1 MSKAL
6 DKARQQFQ
14 AGREKQ
20 AVNLLYEVA
29 TAPDAPPAEVSGLLE
44 LAGAIR
50 DRTVGDLRAQAE
62 THVRRAQKRLEDQ
75 EHGQAAER
83 VGQLQAE
90 LKRDPT
96 RLARWAREAGLNWL
110 EVESPDSIVGGSL
123 RKAVAAAAAGGA
135 NAAPEA
141 CLIDLVEAEGWRLE
155 SVVHRFVPTR
165 VQTSIL
171 RGADLLGGDVVEGDE
186 KYLYLF
192 RRADDAARPTSE

>member
-1 MSKAL
+1 MSRAL
-6 DKARQQFQ
+6 EKAREQFQ
-14 AGREKQ
+14 AGRYKQ

-29 TAPDAPPAEVSGLLE
+29 AAADAPPDEVSGLLE

-50 DRTVGDLRAQAE
+50 DRTDGDLRAQAE
-62 THVRRAQKRLEDQ
+62 THVRRAQKRIDDQ
-75 EHGQAAER
+75 EHSDMAAR

-90 LKRDPT
+90 LEQDPA
-96 RLARWAREAGLNWL
+96 RLARWACEAGLRWL
-110 EVESPDSIVGGSL
+110 EVESPEDVVAASV
-123 RKAVAAAAAGGA
+123 RKAMTAATGGA

-155 SVVHRFVPTR
+155 SVVHRFKPTR

-171 RGADLLGGDVVEGDE
+171 RGADLLGGDAVEGDE

-192 RRADDAARPTSE
+192 RRAAEAARPASE